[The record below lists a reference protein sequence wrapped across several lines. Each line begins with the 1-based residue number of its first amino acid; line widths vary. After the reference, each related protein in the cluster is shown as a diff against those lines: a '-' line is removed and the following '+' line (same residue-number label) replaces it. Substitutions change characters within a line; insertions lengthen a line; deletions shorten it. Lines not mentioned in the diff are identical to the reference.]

1 MPTTSDA
8 DDRSAMPEQRLSW
21 LRRVHHGFREWRRL
35 AKSLLPFVRRRVYRR
50 LEQRHDELAAVFLGG
65 MSPAAS
71 AAVRL
76 VKDLDDSSQA
86 EVCLFVSH
94 APQPVLKAHVVAHI
108 TQLCDAGV
116 QVVLIVNTDLPLADI
131 VIEPVLLARLGA
143 CVVRENL
150 GLDFAAWAHG
160 QQLFSARMR
169 PRRLMLVNDSIVGPL
184 EDAAYR
190 ALIQRMRACRAD
202 VVGLTENFD
211 PRYHLQS
218 FFLVFNERAIQPLLQ
233 VFGRM
238 VNMPNKD
245 LVIDIYET
253 RLTQH
258 LLSCGLR
265 CEALFPTPARSRHAP
280 PNDTDL
286 RWSALVA
293 AGFPFVKAS
302 VLAKLG
308 DDPLIDKLVPARF
321 REVPR
326 YSGK

>member
-1 MPTTSDA
+1 
-8 DDRSAMPEQRLSW
+8 MPEQRLSW

-169 PRRLMLVNDSIVGPL
+169 PRRLMLHVAPTSSASPRTST
-184 EDAAYR
+184 R
-190 ALIQRMRACRAD
+190 ATTSKASSWSS
-202 VVGLTENFD
+202 T
-211 PRYHLQS
+211 S
-218 FFLVFNERAIQPLLQ
+218 
-233 VFGRM
+233 
-238 VNMPNKD
+238 
-245 LVIDIYET
+245 
-253 RLTQH
+253 
-258 LLSCGLR
+258 
-265 CEALFPTPARSRHAP
+265 ARSSRCC
-280 PNDTDL
+280 
-286 RWSALVA
+286 RSSAA
-293 AGFPFVKAS
+293 W
-302 VLAKLG
+302 
-308 DDPLIDKLVPARF
+308 
-321 REVPR
+321 
-326 YSGK
+326 